1 MSEESGTPSFREQA
15 MARLDSERDSM
26 RPEPA
31 PENVPGT
38 APEEIGTPDPM
49 DDVVDSNATE
59 PFDEADGYED
69 DLESQEETLEESDDD
84 HDHDWQKRYKD
95 LQSEYTRVMQSREQ
109 FESELTDNLMSTKR
123 MQFELED
130 TLGKAARDAGLL
142 SQALTGNAERFR
154 TIDWSKVPAEQVG
167 ALQQQ
172 AQQAFAQEAQAQ
184 QALNQINAQQEQ
196 QWKMKV
202 NREAD
207 LTRTRLK
214 RSIPNWSNELYGELA
229 NYAEQRGLNRDLFNS
244 ITDAAVIE
252 MIYDSFAMKTAGQK
266 AKTLSKRKTQKPA
279 AQNKPVSQ
287 RDARGRFANARANF
301 EQNPNQ
307 RGAFA
312 AMKEAQLGAE
322 G

>member
-84 HDHDWQKRYKD
+84 QDHDWQKRYKD

-184 QALNQINAQQEQ
+184 QALNQINVQQEQ

-214 RSIPNWSNELYGELA
+214 RSIPNWSNELYGALA

-287 RDARGRFANARANF
+287 RDARGRFANARADF

-312 AMKEAQLGAE
+312 AMKEAQLRAE

>member
-59 PFDEADGYED
+59 PVDEADEHEE

-84 HDHDWQKRYKD
+84 QDHDWQKRYKD

-130 TLGKAARDAGLL
+130 TLGRAARDAGLL

-154 TIDWSKVPAEQVG
+154 TIDWSKVPADQVG

-287 RDARGRFANARANF
+287 RDARGRFANAKANF

-312 AMKEAQLGAE
+312 AMKEAQLRAE

>member
-15 MARLDSERDSM
+15 MERMSREQDM
-26 RPEPA
+26 APPQPA

-49 DDVVDSNATE
+49 DDVLDSNASE
-59 PFDEADGYED
+59 PVED
-69 DLESQEETLEESDDD
+69 VDQEEEELESQEETLEESDDD
-84 HDHDWQKRYKD
+84 QDHDWQKRYKD

-109 FESELTDNLMSTKR
+109 FESEMTDNLMATKR

-142 SQALTGNAERFR
+142 SQALTGNADRFR
-154 TIDWSKVPAEQVG
+154 NINWSQVPADQVG

-184 QALNQINAQQEQ
+184 QALNQINEQQQQ
-196 QWKMKV
+196 QWKLKV
-202 NREAD
+202 EREAE

-214 RSIPNWSNELYGELA
+214 RTIPNWSNELYGELA
-229 NYAEQRGLNRDLFNS
+229 NYAEQRGLSRELFNS

-252 MIYDSFAMKTAGQK
+252 MIYDSFSLKTAGQK
-266 AKTLSKRKTQKPA
+266 AKTVSKRKAQKPA
-279 AQNKPVSQ
+279 AQNKPVAT
-287 RDARGRFANARANF
+287 RDARGRFANAKAHF

-312 AMKEAQLGAE
+312 AMKEAQLRAE

>member
-1 MSEESGTPSFREQA
+1 
-15 MARLDSERDSM
+15 
-26 RPEPA
+26 
-31 PENVPGT
+31 
-38 APEEIGTPDPM
+38 M
-49 DDVVDSNATE
+49 DDVVDSNATAQ
-59 PFDEADGYED
+59 FDD
-69 DLESQEETLEESDDD
+69 DQPEEELESQEETLEASDDD
-84 HDHDWQKRYKD
+84 QGHNWEKRYKD

-109 FESELTDNLMSTKR
+109 FESEMTDNLMATKR

-142 SQALTGNAERFR
+142 SQALTGNADRFR
-154 TIDWSKVPAEQVG
+154 NIDWSQVPTDQVG
-167 ALQQQ
+167 TLQQQ

-184 QALNQINAQQEQ
+184 QALNQINEQQQQ

-202 NREAD
+202 EREAE

-214 RSIPNWSNELYGELA
+214 RTIPNWSNELYGQLA
-229 NYAEQRGLNRDLFNS
+229 GYAEQRGLSRDLFNS

-266 AKTLSKRKTQKPA
+266 AKTLSKRKAQKPA
-279 AQNKPVSQ
+279 AQNRPVRQ
-287 RDARGRFANARANF
+287 RDARGRFANAKAHF

-312 AMKEAQLGAE
+312 AMKEAQLRAE